1 MPKRPFPVDAT
12 LTAIAIGYRNPAQAM
27 IAPRVLPP
35 VPVLQETFKWTEYP
49 IAEAFTLPNTSVGRK
64 GQVPQMEFSGTEQ
77 SASVADYGMDAPIPN
92 SDVQAAAA
100 ARAEGRSAIDP
111 EKLATEQLTGL
122 IELDREVRVAAVVQ
136 DTNSYSADKKV
147 TLVGN
152 AQLSDF
158 VNSDP
163 VGVIST
169 GFEGTLIYRPNTCVM
184 GRVVWNVIRRHPKLI
199 NAVKGGLTDQGLI
212 TKQQFADLFEI
223 DMERLLI
230 GEGYVNTAQKGQ
242 AVSLARVWGKHIE
255 LLYID
260 PSKGA
265 AEDAKITYGFTAVLE
280 GRVAGSID
288 DPDIGLQGGR
298 RTRVGERVK
307 ELVCAKDVGY
317 QIRNAVA

>member
-1 MPKRPFPVDAT
+1 MKRPFPVDPT

-35 VPVLQETFKWTEYP
+35 VPVTQETFKWTEYP
-49 IAEAFTLPNTSVGRK
+49 IAEAFTLPNTAVGRK
-64 GQVPQMEFSGTEQ
+64 GQVPQMEFNGTEK
-77 SASVADYGMDAPIPN
+77 ADSVADYGMDAPIPN

-100 ARAEGRSAIDP
+100 ARAEGRSTLDP

-122 IELDREVRVAAVVQ
+122 IELDREVRVATVVQ
-136 DTNSYSADKKV
+136 DTNNYAADKKV
-147 TLVGN
+147 TLAGT

-169 GFEGTLIYRPNTCVM
+169 GFESTLIYRPNTVVM
-184 GRVVWNVIRRHPKLI
+184 GRAVWNVIRRHKKLI
-199 NAVKGGLTDQGLI
+199 NAVKGGLTEEGLI

-230 GEGYVNTAQKGQ
+230 GEGYVNTANKGQ
-242 AVSLARVWGKHIE
+242 AVNLSRVWGKHIE

-260 PSKGA
+260 PSKGSA
-265 AEDAKITYGFTAVLE
+265 QDPKITYGFTAVLE